1 MLCKEKSGSTFPGFK
16 LFQGGMIAEYGA
28 FLLVY
33 LTTFTQDFSVA
44 KAAPNMQG
52 LEQGERFQENEG

>member
-1 MLCKEKSGSTFPGFK
+1 
-16 LFQGGMIAEYGA
+16 MIAEYGA

-33 LTTFTQDFSVA
+33 LTTFTQDFSLA

-52 LEQGERFQENEG
+52 LEQGECFQENEG